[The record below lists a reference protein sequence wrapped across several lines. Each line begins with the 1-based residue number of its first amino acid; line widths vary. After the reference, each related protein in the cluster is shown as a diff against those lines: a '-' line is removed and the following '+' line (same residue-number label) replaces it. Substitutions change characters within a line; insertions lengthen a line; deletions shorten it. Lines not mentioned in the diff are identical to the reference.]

1 MIRLRKILLYRR
13 TYYFLLILTLLISF
27 YRVNIKITSNYNTK
41 SKKVVGIVS
50 KIKIE
55 GNLLSITLKDK
66 NKEYINT
73 NYYFKTKKEKEKY
86 KDFFELGDKLEVK
99 GQFKKIEKST
109 TKNIFDYEL
118 YARRKRYFYSVR
130 VESIKYIDSNK
141 NIIYKIKNKIYKYFS
156 NFKNGKYLKLIL
168 LGDKTEVS
176 KNIINS
182 FRNNGISHL
191 FAISGMHVSFIA
203 TYIILFLTKLKIKE
217 EKRYFITTIILLL
230 YLLLIGSTPSITR
243 AFLFFTLLSI
253 NKVFYFHVDTVYILI
268 LAFIISLLINPFMLF
283 EIGFQYSFLISFF
296 LIESTSIINKFKN
309 YFLSLLITSIIS
321 FTVSIP
327 ITLYNFYT
335 INILS
340 IFYNIF
346 YIPYVT
352 LILFPASIIV
362 LIMPFLSFIYD
373 ILINILETTSIFLN
387 NIDLGILIFGKINF
401 CYYLLYVIISFL
413 IIKRRKLIYLVILL
427 VLLIFHYFY
436 YDINSEDY
444 ITMLDIG
451 QGDSFIFHSR
461 GKTLL
466 IDTGGVP
473 SYVDEKWK
481 IKEKSSLVEN
491 ITIPYLKSRGI
502 RKLDGLI
509 LTHGDYDHLGEAI
522 NLIDN
527 FKIDKIYLN
536 EGKKNYLERKI
547 SEKFKNTEICY
558 QDMSFYLGNF
568 KFYSIGTDLGDENS
582 SSIVLYVYYDDIKM
596 LFTGDANF
604 KSEDYLMKNY
614 NLESVDILKLGHHG
628 SKTSS
633 SEEFLKILKPKI
645 ALVSAGRENKF
656 KHPNIETIE
665 RLEKLNVEIY
675 STKESGTITINF
687 STNNIIKE
695 GE

>member
-1 MIRLRKILLYRR
+1 MIRLRKILLYRS
-13 TYYFLLILTLLISF
+13 TYYIILVLSLLISF
-27 YRVNIKITSNYNTK
+27 YRLNIKITSNYNVK
-41 SKKVVGIVS
+41 SNKVVGIIS
-50 KIKIE
+50 KIKID

-66 NKEYINT
+66 NNEFINT
-73 NYYFKTKKEKEKY
+73 SYYFKTKKEKEKY
-86 KDFFELGDKLEVK
+86 QNFFELGDKIEVK
-99 GQFKKIEKST
+99 GKFKEIEKST
-109 TKNIFDYEL
+109 TKNIFDYKL
-118 YARRKRYFYSVR
+118 YARRKRYFYSVK
-130 VESIKYIDSNK
+130 VESIKYIDSNR

-168 LGDKTEVS
+168 LGDKTDM
-176 KNIINS
+176 KRKIINS
-182 FRNNGISHL
+182 FRTNGISHL
-191 FAISGMHVSFIA
+191 FAISGMHISFIT
-203 TYIILFLTKLKIKE
+203 TYLILLLTKLKIKE
-217 EKRYFITTIILLL
+217 EKRYLITTLILLL
-230 YLLLIGSTPSITR
+230 YLLLIGGSPSVTR

-253 NKVFYFHVDTVYILI
+253 NKVFYFHIDTVYVLI
-268 LAFIISLLINPFMLF
+268 LTFIIAILINPFMLF
-283 EIGFQYSFLISFF
+283 DIGFQYSFLISFF
-296 LIESTSIINKFKN
+296 LIESSIIINKFKS
-309 YFLSLLITSIIS
+309 YFISLLITSIIS

-327 ITLYNFYT
+327 ITLYNFYS

-340 IFYNIF
+340 ILYNLF

-362 LIMPFLSFIYD
+362 LIMPFLSIFYD
-373 ILINILETTSIFLN
+373 ILINILESTCLFLN
-387 NIDLGILIFGKINF
+387 NIDIGILIFGKINI

-413 IIKRRKLIYLVILL
+413 LIKRRKIVYIIILL
-427 VLLIFHYFY
+427 ALLIFHYFY

-451 QGDSFIFHSR
+451 QGDSFIFHSKR
-461 GKTLL
+461 KTLL
-466 IDTGGVP
+466 IDTGGIP
-473 SYVDEKWK
+473 SYIDKKWK
-481 IKEKSSLVEN
+481 YKEKNSLVEN

-502 RKLDGLI
+502 RKLDGVI
-509 LTHGDYDHLGEAI
+509 LTHGDYDHLGEALD
-522 NLIDN
+522 LIDN

-536 EGKKNYLERKI
+536 EGKKNYLEKKI
-547 SEKFKNTEICY
+547 WKRFKNTETCY

-582 SSIVLYVYYDDIKM
+582 SSIVLYVYYNDIKM

-604 KSEDYLMKNY
+604 KSEEYLIKNY

-656 KHPNIETIE
+656 KHPNVETLE
-665 RLEKLNVEIY
+665 RLEKLNVKVY
-675 STKESGTITINF
+675 STKENGTITINF

-695 GE
+695 G